1 MEEGVGED
9 VSSAGICFSATSIRV
24 NERRAVEVVR
34 VYSKDVEIRN
44 DSLTYSTDALVRG
57 AWCCLRNGWTD
68 DAAGMLEAIPMWDWE
83 RQDVR
88 RVARAWLVLSP
99 LAARWSD

>member
-9 VSSAGICFSATSIRV
+9 DSSAAIGFCATSKHV
-24 NERRAVEVVR
+24 KERRAVEVVR

-44 DSLTYSTDALVRG
+44 DSLTYSTDELVRG

-68 DAAGMLEAIPMWDWE
+68 DAAGMLEAIPVSDWE

-99 LAARWSD
+99 VDAKWAD